1 MSASTTGPAQAA
13 RAGEATE
20 VGTGLY
26 LIPGHHPA
34 SMWTDA
40 NVPNIMALH
49 SGRELFLLDTGL
61 GPAQRQ
67 AITGLARGLGGQ
79 FDRVTL
85 LNSHGH
91 ADHMGNND
99 VLGDLGA
106 ATTRHFISEKSAPY
120 FDTLNFFRD
129 AYNEGG
135 KYFDY
140 VAGLDLSVDALMPL
154 LVRAGVDPHADPA
167 LLTGVGKDIAGLG
180 LTRVISHFMG
190 DLMIRNLSE
199 TYPPVHINVAG
210 ASLYEDAAPQ
220 SFRYGEAQWQGWQIG
235 DVCVFQAQGHT
246 PDGVI
251 FYLPEHKFL
260 FFADETTT
268 IPIWGDTSPGHAAR
282 NLGRVLAMVDAGAVD
297 SIAAG
302 HFPLEVITGADN
314 IRAIVDGFLAQKNGF
329 EKAVRAGLAA
339 CPGTVTIDQLYD
351 HLSAHRDRMTS
362 SFLAMQFP
370 KMPTFFKLTL
380 LNYCREHL
388 TETRDQAGQRAFRAE
403 S

>member
-1 MSASTTGPAQAA
+1 MSENVTGSADAT
-13 RAGEATE
+13 EATE
-20 VGTGLY
+20 IGPGLY

-34 SMWTDA
+34 SMWTDV
-40 NVPNIMALH
+40 NEPNIMALH
-49 SGRELFLLDTGL
+49 AGRELYLLDTGL

-67 AITGLARGLGGQ
+67 AIVNLASRLGGQ

-99 VLGDLGA
+99 VLADLGA
-106 ATTRHFISEKSAPY
+106 ASTRHFISEKSTPY

-140 VAGLDLSVDALMPL
+140 VSGLDLSTDALMPL
-154 LVRAGVDPHADPA
+154 LTRAGLDPDTDPA
-167 LLTGVGKDIAGLG
+167 QLAALGKDLAGLG
-180 LTRVISHFMG
+180 LTSVISHFMG
-190 DLMIRNLSE
+190 DLMMRNISE
-199 TYPPVHINVAG
+199 TYPPIHISVGDATF
-210 ASLYEDAAPQ
+210 YESSAPQ
-220 SFRYGEAQWQGWQIG
+220 AFRYGEAEWRGWQIG
-235 DVCVFQAQGHT
+235 DVCVFQAHGHT
-246 PDGVI
+246 PDGVL
-251 FYLPEHKFL
+251 FYLPEHRFL

-268 IPIWGDTSPGHAAR
+268 IPIWGDTSPGNAAR

-297 SIAAG
+297 AIAAG

-314 IRAIVDGFLAQKNGF
+314 IRATVNGFLAQKNGF
-329 EKAVRAGLAA
+329 ESCVHGGLAA
-339 CPGTVTIDQLYD
+339 FPGTVTIDQLYE
-351 HLSAHRDRMTS
+351 HLSTHRGRMTEAL
-362 SFLAMQFP
+362 LAMQFP

-388 TETRDQAGQRAFRAE
+388 TETRDQAGRRAFTAASR
-403 S
+403 